1 MRGQPCVRDLRFP
14 VSSVVAMVADGMTTA
29 EITADHP
36 DLAPE
41 DIVECLRYAAVAVQQ
56 RGLPLRQYG

>member
-1 MRGQPCVRDLRFP
+1 
-14 VSSVVAMVADGMTTA
+14 MTTA

-41 DIVECLRYAAVAVQQ
+41 DIVECLRYAAVVVQK
-56 RGLPLRQYG
+56 GALPHRRYG